1 MKSGSSLRRTSNH
14 KGSHHKMYMTINRNR
29 LYPIIGRTAV
39 VAFFAVVTTL
49 GLHAQQS
56 SGTAP
61 SLPAVNLKTPLAP
74 PLNLSSSSSST
85 DDLGYS
91 SSVGAAET
99 ANAELFSFGAT
110 ADQPPPRR
118 RYGRPNYNDSHT
130 NSDGSAK
137 YSFFAGGGFGLPTGG
152 THNDLTTGWGLQF
165 GGGRNFNKKFGVAI
179 QFDYDHFGFQTNTL
193 NNLLAIYNSLCT
205 PNEQA
210 AGNCAPFTQLGGN
223 SHIWSF
229 TVDPRYTFYDG
240 DKTGAYVVGGFG
252 FYHKTATFTIPAIGT
267 YCDPFYGCYQYQA
280 NQPIDSY
287 TSNAP
292 GINGGVG
299 MTYKFSRFASARF
312 YAEARY
318 VYIFN
323 QSRPFDVS
331 GTTAYFNAFPQNSA
345 KTSYI
350 PVKFGIRF

>member
-1 MKSGSSLRRTSNH
+1 MH
-14 KGSHHKMYMTINRNR
+14 TIISRISRNR
-29 LYPIIGRTAV
+29 VSHIFGRTAT
-39 VAFFAVVTTL
+39 VAFFAAAATL

-56 SGTAP
+56 SGTAS
-61 SLPAVNLKTPLAP
+61 SLPALNLKAGLIAPLD
-74 PLNLSSSSSST
+74 LSSSSSST
-85 DDLGYS
+85 DNLGYS
-91 SSVGAAET
+91 SNVGAPET
-99 ANAELFSFGAT
+99 ANAELFNFGGGT
-110 ADQPPPRR
+110 DQPPPRR

-130 NSDGSAK
+130 NSDGSPK

-152 THNDLTTGWGLQF
+152 THNYLTTGWGLQF
-165 GGGRNFNKKFGVAI
+165 GGGRNFNKRFGVAL

-193 NNLLAIYNSLCT
+193 NNLLGIYNSLGAEDQ
-205 PNEQA
+205 NGDA
-210 AGNCAPFTQLGGN
+210 LTQLGGS

-229 TVDPRYTFYDG
+229 TIDPRYTFHEG

-252 FYHKTATFTIPAIGT
+252 FYHKTATFTIPAIGE
-267 YCDPFYGCYQYQA
+267 YCDPFYGCYEYQA

-299 MTYKFSRFASARF
+299 ITYKFSRFANARF

-318 VYIFN
+318 VYLFN
-323 QSRPFDVS
+323 QSRPYS
-331 GTTAYFNAFPQNSA
+331 EGSTTSTYFNVFPQNSA